1 MNRIC
6 RSICLL
12 LPSPLLRRPLTEKD
26 KVDEMTRKC
35 QFAGRNYVL
44 SKDVRTVACGRFAA
58 SNREGRAAVRGAIL
72 LWEISTGEKGTEVD
86 RRVVHQRAT
95 YAVLPPS
102 FRELPTIPA
111 SFRCHAARGQ
121 SRVWSFGGRR
131 GTVCRVL
138 QSSER
143 LLTRN
148 SFPLPPFRALRPLV
162 SVEIGILGR
171 ERTENFCKRPPKPT
185 SDHESLVLNGMAHK
199 S

>member
-1 MNRIC
+1 MRVVITSSQ
-6 RSICLL
+6 RTFGR
-12 LPSPLLRRPLTEKD
+12 LPVVGSLRATGR
-26 KVDEMTRKC
+26 DE
-35 QFAGRNYVL
+35 QSV
-44 SKDVRTVACGRFAA
+44 
-58 SNREGRAAVRGAIL
+58 VRGAIL

-95 YAVLPPS
+95 YAVLPLSLSANCPPS
-102 FRELPTIPA
+102 LLPLVVTL
-111 SFRCHAARGQ
+111 RGDKA
-121 SRVWSFGGRR
+121 VFGRSVVAG
-131 GTVCRVL
+131 VCRVL

-148 SFPLPPFRALRPLV
+148 SFPLPPFLALRPLV
-162 SVEIGILGR
+162 SVEIRILGR